1 MDMKKFK
8 QSGEGENGNWTF
20 EILLS
25 TKLKSTADEVK
36 TKEGFNFRA
45 RIPYRIFFCVFSLE
59 G

>member
-8 QSGEGENGNWTF
+8 QSGERENENWTF

-25 TKLKSTADEVK
+25 TKLKLTADEVK